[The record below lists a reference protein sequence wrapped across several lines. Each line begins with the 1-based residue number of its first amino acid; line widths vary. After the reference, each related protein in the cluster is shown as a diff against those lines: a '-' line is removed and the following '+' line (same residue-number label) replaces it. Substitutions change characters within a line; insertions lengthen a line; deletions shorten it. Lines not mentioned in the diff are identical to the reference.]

1 MHKPQGMGWGWRERE
16 RETKRERNAKEFSV
30 TFSENSRGN
39 LEFFLEFLILQD
51 YLISNFTMLLIF
63 VLVCVTMNY

>member
-1 MHKPQGMGWGWRERE
+1 MGYSPWGHKELGMRACMHKPQGMGWGWRERE

-39 LEFFLEFLILQD
+39 LEF
-51 YLISNFTMLLIF
+51 
-63 VLVCVTMNY
+63 

>member
-39 LEFFLEFLILQD
+39 LEFYLEF
-51 YLISNFTMLLIF
+51 
-63 VLVCVTMNY
+63 

>member
-1 MHKPQGMGWGWRERE
+1 MHKPQGMGWGSRERE

-39 LEFFLEFLILQD
+39 LEFYLEFKILQD